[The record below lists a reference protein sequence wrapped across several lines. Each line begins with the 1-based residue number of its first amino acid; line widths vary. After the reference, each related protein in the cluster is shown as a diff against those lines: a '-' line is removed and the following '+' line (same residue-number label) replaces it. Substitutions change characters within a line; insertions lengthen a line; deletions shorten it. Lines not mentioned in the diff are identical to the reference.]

1 MPRILGVDIPAD
13 KRIEASL
20 AYLYGVGPKL
30 SRDILDKAKIDRNI
44 RAKDLNEDQ
53 ISKIT
58 AVIQSGYI
66 VEGDL
71 RREVSENIKRMSS
84 IGSYRGLRH
93 RKGLPVRGQ
102 RTRTNA
108 RTRKGRK
115 PTVGSRKI
123 KGQ

>member
-1 MPRILGVDIPAD
+1 MPRILGVDIPGE

-30 SRDILDKAKIDRNI
+30 AKDILDKAKIDHNT
-44 RAKDLNEDQ
+44 RAKDLNEEQ

-58 AVIQSGYI
+58 SVIQSGYI

-71 RREVSENIKRMSS
+71 RREISENIKRMSS
-84 IGSYRGLRH
+84 IGVYRGLRH

-115 PTVGSRKI
+115 PTVGGRK
-123 KGQ
+123 K